1 MRPALR
7 GTAASA
13 RAVPADRAA
22 RMPAAPAEDRFAR
35 TLVVVFLLSLIV
47 PGSISVGPVNLTVYR
62 AVLIAT
68 CIPLGLRWITGRAG
82 PVSIVDLLYL
92 ACCLWIAV
100 ALVAVHGMSRIVF
113 IGSNFVEL
121 FGAYLLGRVLVR
133 DAESHRHFVRSM
145 LLLLVLLFPI
155 ALIEFLTSY
164 KVLRRLFSPIMS
176 MREEAGPM
184 AQQRLGFTRAA
195 TSFSHP
201 IHFGLFG
208 SVIFANAYFL
218 YWRGRARTRIG
229 VSAFVAFVTMLAIS
243 SGALFSLVLQTAMIT
258 WDRTLAFLRGRW
270 WIGVGLGV
278 ATLGILFVS
287 VQGGLVTY
295 IVENL
300 IFAPGAGEHRLD
312 IYYYGTLQVLNTPWF
327 GVGLGDWARPFWR
340 PHPTI
345 DSFWMMTAI
354 RSGLPAV
361 IFLMTAILFGMVRIA
376 GGRGLDDDAVHYRA
390 GYMIALSG
398 LLLMLS
404 TVHIWG
410 PITVFVM
417 AYLGAGSWFYT
428 GDQRL
433 KPAETARQRRERAAE
448 LRAGGPGKET
458 GKGSGQHEAIVRPG
472 SVGYDRGPVR
482 RRGISEAV
490 ESGTAG
496 RGAGTRGAEGTK
508 DGPNPR

>member
-1 MRPALR
+1 MRPAGQR
-7 GTAASA
+7 PAAAASA
-13 RAVPADRAA
+13 PG
-22 RMPAAPAEDRFAR
+22 EDRFAR
-35 TLVVVFLLSLIV
+35 TLVVVFLLSLMI
-47 PGSISVGPVNLTVYR
+47 PGSFSVGPVNMTVYR

-68 CIPLGLRWITGRAG
+68 CLPLGLRWITGRAG
-82 PVSIVDLLYL
+82 PVTLVDLLYL

-121 FGAYLLGRVLVR
+121 FGAYLLGRVTVR
-133 DAESHRHFVRSM
+133 DAESHRHFVRTM
-145 LLLLVLLFPI
+145 LLLLAILFPI
-155 ALIEFLTSY
+155 ALIEFLTGF

-176 MREEAGPM
+176 MREEEGPM
-184 AQQRLGFTRAA
+184 AQQRMGFTRAA

-208 SVIFANAYFL
+208 SVVFANAYFL
-218 YWRGRARTRIG
+218 YWRARARTRIG
-229 VSAFVAFVTMLAIS
+229 VTAFVGFVTMLAIS

-258 WDRTLAFLRGRW
+258 WDRTLAFLRSRW
-270 WIGVGLGV
+270 WLGIALGVG
-278 ATLGILFVS
+278 TLALLFVS
-287 VQGGLVTY
+287 VQGGLVNY

-312 IYYYGTLQVLNTPWF
+312 IYHYGTLQVLRTPWF

-361 IFLMTAILFGMVRIA
+361 VFLMAAILFGMVRIA
-376 GGRGLDDDAVHYRA
+376 AGRGLDEDSLHYRA
-390 GYMIALSG
+390 GYMIALTG
-398 LLLMLS
+398 LLLILS

-433 KPAETARQRRERAAE
+433 KPAETARQRRARAAA
-448 LRAGGPGKET
+448 LRASTPGRGPRLDADDPAPEP
-458 GKGSGQHEAIVRPG
+458 HAAIVSTGP
-472 SVGYDRGPVR
+472 VGYDGRPLR
-482 RRGISEAV
+482 RRGSAAV
-490 ESGTAG
+490 EGGTAAVEAGRTRGAGRPDAG
-496 RGAGTRGAEGTK
+496 RG
-508 DGPNPR
+508 PRKRV